1 MRFLRSQPIL
11 RQVVCSAALLSL
23 LLAGTITWSAI
34 RTRTERADE
43 VREEAGSI
51 ATAAAAV
58 FNEYFTS
65 LDAIASMLQLHP
77 AVRALDGDI
86 CKPLFVRVLHDNPLL
101 NDVLLRAAD
110 GHLVATGV
118 EPLVAQPSAPSFI
131 FQVVREGRPAVS
143 QLMIG
148 PITGRQTVLLAF
160 PVRAGD
166 SAPVKGVL
174 GLSLNLPRLGRLF
187 AGLTLPPGSTVT
199 LVDRNGRVM
208 ARNLEPEKFIGSTFV
223 ASVQDP
229 AAVPRTFMQADSD
242 GVERFHGNAVIA
254 RGPWLLSVA
263 IPRSEV
269 LVRLAPL
276 WRRNLIIIAL
286 GLFCVVALTLW
297 ISWQTAADLNRL
309 RGVAQLIAEGD
320 FSAPGHG
327 SSHNLESAQLQDSFV
342 VMAARLREARA
353 TQEQQLE
360 EERKMREAMQSLQR
374 QVVRQERLA
383 AVGVLVS
390 GVAHEL
396 NNPLQAVLGTIE
408 LLERRSDLDPV
419 IRDEIGFVK
428 TQSGRAREIIRNLSR
443 FSAQQTGPPA
453 DVDLRDVINEVLQ
466 LRKRDLEMSP
476 ITLDVETSSVRK
488 VHASFTEL
496 EQVLL
501 NFIINAQQAIEGL
514 QRPGRILVKLS
525 DVGKRVRLEV
535 RDNGPGVQVADERK
549 LFQPFFTTKP
559 IGKGTGLGLSVS
571 YGIIDSYGGVI
582 GYMNNEDGGA
592 TFFFELPAANPDAE
606 EAPATNDR
614 PSVLRGRVLPGL

>member
-1 MRFLRSQPIL
+1 VIYG
-11 RQVVCSAALLSL
+11 AAVLVL
-23 LLAGTITWSAI
+23 LLAATIAWSAI
-34 RTRTERADE
+34 RTRDERADE

-65 LDAIASMLQLHP
+65 LDSTAAMLQLHP
-77 AVRALDGDI
+77 SVRALDGAA
-86 CKPLFVRVLHDNPLL
+86 CHSLFVRILHDQPLL
-101 NDVLLRAAD
+101 NDVLLRDAD
-110 GHLVATGV
+110 GGLVASGV
-118 EPLVAQPSAPSFI
+118 DPRVARPPAPPFI
-131 FQVVREGRPAVS
+131 FQVVNEGRPAVS
-143 QLMIG
+143 QLMVG
-148 PITGRQTVLLAF
+148 PVTGRQTVLLAF
-160 PVRAGD
+160 PVRAD
-166 SAPVKGVL
+166 SDAVKGVL

-208 ARNLEPEKFIGSTFV
+208 ARNADPEKFIGTMFE
-223 ASVQDP
+223 APEQDP
-229 AAVPRTFMQADSD
+229 AAVPRTFMRAGPD

-269 LVRLAPL
+269 LARLAPL
-276 WRRNLIIIAL
+276 WRRNLIIITLAIL
-286 GLFCVVALTLW
+286 CVAVLALW
-297 ISWQTAADLNRL
+297 ISWQTALHLNRL
-309 RGVAQLIAEGD
+309 RGVAHLIAEGD
-320 FSAPGHG
+320 FSPPEQLPAQ
-327 SSHNLESAQLQDSFV
+327 NLESGQLQESFV
-342 VMAARLREARA
+342 VMAARLRDARA
-353 TQEQQLE
+353 THEQQLE
-360 EERKMREAMQSLQR
+360 EERRMREAMQSLQR

-396 NNPLQAVLGTIE
+396 NNPLQAILGTLE
-408 LLERRSDLDPV
+408 LLERREDLDPV
-419 IRDEIGFVK
+419 MRDEIAFVK

-443 FSAQQTGPPA
+443 FSSQQAGPPA
-453 DVDLRDVINEVLQ
+453 DVDLREVVSEVLQ
-466 LRKRDLEMSP
+466 LRKRDLDLSS

-496 EQVLL
+496 EQVVL
-501 NFIINAQQAIEGL
+501 NFVINAQQALEGL
-514 QRPGRILVKLS
+514 QRRGRIVIKLS

-535 RDNGPGVQVADERK
+535 RDNGPGVRPADEPK

-582 GYMNNEDGGA
+582 GYLNNEGGGA
-592 TFFFELPAANPDAE
+592 TFFFELPAATPMAA

-614 PSVLRGRVLPGL
+614 PSVLRGRVLPGV

>member
-1 MRFLRSQPIL
+1 VIYG
-11 RQVVCSAALLSL
+11 AAV
-23 LLAGTITWSAI
+23 LAVLMAATIAWSAI
-34 RTRTERADE
+34 LTRTERADE

-51 ATAAAAV
+51 ATAAASV

-65 LDAIASMLQLHP
+65 LDATASILQIHP

-86 CKPLFVRVLHDNPLL
+86 CKPLFVRILHDQPLL

-118 EPLVAQPSAPSFI
+118 EPRIAQPPAPPVI
-131 FQVVREGRPAVS
+131 FQVIKEGRSAVS

-148 PITGRQTVLLAF
+148 PVTGRQTVLLAF
-160 PVRAGD
+160 PVRGASGVVD
-166 SAPVKGVL
+166 GVL
-174 GLSLNLPRLGRLF
+174 GFSLNLPRLGRLF

-208 ARNLEPEKFIGSTFV
+208 ARNLEPEQFIGSMFEVPVT
-223 ASVQDP
+223 DP
-229 AAVPRTFMQADSD
+229 AAVPRTFMQAGSD

-269 LVRLAPL
+269 LARLAPL
-276 WRRNLIIIAL
+276 WRRNLITIVLA
-286 GLFCVVALTLW
+286 LFCVVALALW
-297 ISWQTAADLNRL
+297 ISWQTALDLNRL

-320 FSAPGHG
+320 LSPPEQGPA
-327 SSHNLESAQLQDSFV
+327 HNLESGQLQESFV

-353 TQEQQLE
+353 THGQQLE
-360 EERKMREAMQSLQR
+360 EERKMRETMQSLQR

-396 NNPLQAVLGTIE
+396 NNPLQAILGTIE
-408 LLERRSDLDPV
+408 LLERRPDLEPV
-419 IRDEIGFVK
+419 VREEIAFVK

-453 DVDLRDVINEVLQ
+453 DVDLRDVIREVLQ
-466 LRKRDLEMSP
+466 LRKRDLDMSS

-496 EQVLL
+496 EQVVL
-501 NFIINAQQAIEGL
+501 NFVINAQQAIEGSP
-514 QRPGRILVKLS
+514 RPGRILIRLS
-525 DVGKRVRLEV
+525 DAGKRVRLEV
-535 RDNGPGVQVADERK
+535 RDNGPGVQAGDERK

-582 GYMNNEDGGA
+582 GHMNNEGGGA
-592 TFFFELPAANPDAE
+592 TFFFELPAANPDTE

-614 PSVLRGRVLPGL
+614 PTVLRGRALPRL